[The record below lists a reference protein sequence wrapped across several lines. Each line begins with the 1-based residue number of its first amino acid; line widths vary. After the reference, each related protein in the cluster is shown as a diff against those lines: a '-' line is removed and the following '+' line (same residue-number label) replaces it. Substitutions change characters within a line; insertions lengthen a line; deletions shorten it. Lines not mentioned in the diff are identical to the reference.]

1 MKIGIDIDDTLIDS
15 CDIVREYAYKYDYKY
30 SDDKVL
36 INNID
41 KIIRGNFTEKEIIEF
56 FSDYAC
62 EMGQKQPIK
71 KGAKEII
78 DKLKEEGN
86 QIYFI
91 TARSD
96 KYYKDVNKY
105 VKDFLDKNKIK
116 YDKILTA
123 CSYKVDIC
131 KKENIDIMF
140 DDAIDTCESLLENN
154 IDAVVFN
161 SKINITRN
169 TKCKRV
175 NNWDE
180 VYNYIKSCKIKN

>member
-30 SDDKVL
+30 SDNKVL

-123 CSYKVDIC
+123 YSYKADIC

-140 DDAIDTCESLLENN
+140 DDAVDTCDTLNRNGIKAYLFTSE
-154 IDAVVFN
+154 
-161 SKINITRN
+161 INKDLPTISP
-169 TKCKRV
+169 RV
-175 NNWDE
+175 DSWYDVE
-180 VYNYIKSCKIKN
+180 KLFE